1 MAMSNIKSQL
11 ENEKCFSFTDSR
23 STDCTLVEMETIL
36 RSPSGLY
43 PKLLGAS
50 WSDLDSAIQ
59 RLHDSDGTVRAV
71 GVFQVRHGTSR
82 LARILARL
90 ARLPAE
96 GEAVDVRLEV
106 TSQEK
111 SEEWR
116 RTFAGRPLVSTQ
128 SYRPDGRLDG
138 VMVERM
144 GIVELR
150 FRLEVVGGA
159 INYHTV
165 GAAVRFGSLHVPLPH
180 WLSPCVTAWE
190 RAVGDM
196 NQIHVSVN
204 VTFPL
209 LGRLIS
215 YEGLLTRVE
224 AQQ

>member
-90 ARLPAE
+90 ARLPAA
-96 GEAVDVRLEV
+96 GEAVDVRLQV
-106 TSQEK
+106 TAREK

-116 RTFAGRPLVSTQ
+116 RTFAGRPLLSIQ
-128 SYRPDGRLDG
+128 YYRPDGRLDG

-144 GIVELR
+144 GIVEMR
-150 FRLEVVGGA
+150 FRLEVAGGSL
-159 INYHTV
+159 NYQTV
-165 GAAVRFGSLHVPLPH
+165 SAGLRFGSLYVPLPY
-180 WLSPCVTAWE
+180 WLRPCVTAWE
-190 RAVGDM
+190 KSVGAM
-196 NQIHVSVN
+196 NQIHVSVDVN
-204 VTFPL
+204 D
-209 LGRLIS
+209 
-215 YEGLLTRVE
+215 
-224 AQQ
+224 